1 MYTNRILATSGVVLV
16 LLTAGVVVAISVF
29 SAPVR
34 EDGDGLELD
43 RKIEGGRRID
53 MERFTALELS
63 GGWELHLTHAAE
75 YSVVLIGDQ
84 DLVDTAEV
92 STAGDRLSIY
102 LHEDVDEDRTVRITI
117 TAPAIETLRLAGVV
131 NGTVV
136 GLDAAE
142 LTVSLDG
149 ATNLI
154 FEDSTIGDLTLQTAG
169 AANVDLEESLVE
181 NAVLSLAGANQLR
194 ITMDGGS
201 LTGRVEGVG
210 NVRYSGETSSVN
222 VDIDGIVRVRPR

>member
-1 MYTNRILATSGVVLV
+1 
-16 LLTAGVVVAISVF
+16 
-29 SAPVR
+29 
-34 EDGDGLELD
+34 
-43 RKIEGGRRID
+43 
-53 MERFTALELS
+53 MERFTALVLS

-75 YSVVLIGDQ
+75 YSAVLIGDR

-92 STAGDRLSIY
+92 STAGDRLSIFFSN
-102 LHEDVDEDRTVRITI
+102 VDEDRTARILV

-201 LTGRVEGVG
+201 LTGHVEGVG

-222 VDIDGIVRVRPR
+222 VDVDGIVRVRPR

>member
-1 MYTNRILATSGVVLV
+1 MYTNRILATSGVVLI
-16 LLTAGVVVAISVF
+16 LLTAGVVVAFRVPA
-29 SAPVR
+29 APAR
-34 EDGDGLELD
+34 EDGDGLEFD
-43 RKIEGGRRID
+43 RQSEVDRQIET
-53 MERFTALELS
+53 ERFTAILLT

-84 DLVDTAEV
+84 DLVDAVEV
-92 STAGDRLSIY
+92 SSAGDALSIY
-102 LHEDVDEDRTVRITI
+102 FRDVDEDRTARIMV
-117 TAPAIETLRLAGVV
+117 TAPAIETLSLAGVV

-149 ATNLI
+149 ATHLV

-169 AANVDLEESLVE
+169 AANIDLEESLVE

-222 VDIDGIVRVRPR
+222 VDTDGIVRVRPR

>member
-16 LLTAGVVVAISVF
+16 LLTAGAMVAIRVF
-29 SAPVR
+29 AAPAR
-34 EDGDGLELD
+34 DAGDGPD
-43 RKIEGGRRID
+43 PDRRI
-53 MERFTALELS
+53 EVEGFAVLELS
-63 GGWELHLTHAAE
+63 GGWDLQLTQADE
-75 YSVVLIGDQ
+75 YSAVLAGDPE
-84 DLVDTAEV
+84 LLDTAEV

-117 TAPAIETLRLAGVV
+117 TAPAIEALSLAGAV

-149 ATNLI
+149 ATNLV

>member
-1 MYTNRILATSGVVLV
+1 MYTNRILATSGVVLI
-16 LLTAGVVVAISVF
+16 LLTAGVAVAVRVF
-29 SAPVR
+29 SVPAR
-34 EDGDGLELD
+34 GDGDGLEFD
-43 RKIEGGRRID
+43 RQIEGDRQID
-53 MERFTALELS
+53 IERFSAIELS
-63 GGWELHLTHAAE
+63 GGWELHLAHAAE
-75 YSVVLIGDQ
+75 YSVVLIGDR

-92 STAGDRLSIY
+92 STAGETLSIY
-102 LHEDVDEDRTVRITI
+102 FRDVDEDRTARIMI
-117 TAPAIETLRLAGVV
+117 TAPALEVLILAGAV
-131 NGTVV
+131 NATVV

-142 LTVSLDG
+142 LTVGLNG
-149 ATNLI
+149 ANNLV

-169 AANVDLEESLVE
+169 AAHVDLEESLVE
-181 NAVLSLAGANQLR
+181 NAVLALAGANQLR

>member
-1 MYTNRILATSGVVLV
+1 M
-16 LLTAGVVVAISVF
+16 
-29 SAPVR
+29 
-34 EDGDGLELD
+34 
-43 RKIEGGRRID
+43 
-53 MERFTALELS
+53 
-63 GGWELHLTHAAE
+63 
-75 YSVVLIGDQ
+75 
-84 DLVDTAEV
+84 
-92 STAGDRLSIY
+92 
-102 LHEDVDEDRTVRITI
+102 I
-117 TAPAIETLRLAGVV
+117 TAPAIETLSLAGVV

-136 GLDAAE
+136 GLDATE
-142 LTVSLDG
+142 LTVRLDG
-149 ATNLI
+149 ASNLV

-181 NAVLSLAGANQLR
+181 NAVLALAGANQLR

>member
-1 MYTNRILATSGVVLV
+1 MATSGIVLV
-16 LLTAGVVVAISVF
+16 LLTAGVVVAIRVF
-29 SAPVR
+29 AAPAR
-34 EDGDGLELD
+34 EDGDGLEFD
-43 RKIEGGRRID
+43 RQIEGDRQIEI
-53 MERFTALELS
+53 ERFTAIALS

-75 YSVVLIGDQ
+75 YSAVLIGDQ

-102 LHEDVDEDRTVRITI
+102 FTDADEDRTARIMI
-117 TAPAIETLRLAGVV
+117 TAPAIETLSLAGVV
-131 NGTVV
+131 NATVV

-142 LTVSLDG
+142 LTVRLDG
-149 ATNLI
+149 ATNLV

-169 AANVDLEESLVE
+169 AGNIDLEESLVE
-181 NAVLSLAGANQLR
+181 NAVLAMAGANQLR
-194 ITMDGGS
+194 ITMNGGS

-222 VDIDGIVRVRPR
+222 VDTEGIVRLRRR